1 MMLEKVKLLLSVF
14 DSSPLHFFSMLSIL
28 LLFVISICY
37 IFEYKYRYFNF
48 GGTNYPSKNKLR
60 SVQVITAGQH

>member
-28 LLFVISICY
+28 LLLVISICY

-48 GGTNYPSKNKLR
+48 WRNQL
-60 SVQVITAGQH
+60 SVQK